1 MMPALP
7 RLILATTIASLA
19 LIGCADK
26 SATRATSTTENPMPA
41 STAATRNIQHRQRP
55 AINLPDKTGIAACD
69 DYLSSYIA
77 CHRAAA
83 IFPPEQLP
91 SRYRMMR
98 NSLLRDSLNPDMR
111 PQLATRC
118 NSLARQLRQ
127 ALHGKSCDVNPAP
140 ASSTP

>member
-1 MMPALP
+1 MPALP
-7 RLILATTIASLA
+7 RLILAATIASLA

-26 SATRATSTTENPMPA
+26 SATRATPAAANPRPA
-41 STAATRNIQHRQRP
+41 RTAVTRSVHHQLRP
-55 AINLPDKTGIAACD
+55 AIKLPDKTGIAACD

-83 IFPPEQLP
+83 IFPPDQLP
-91 SRYRMMR
+91 SRYQMMR

>member
-26 SATRATSTTENPMPA
+26 SATRATSAAATPKPA
-41 STAATRNIQHRQRP
+41 SAVTTRTVHHQQRP
-55 AINLPDKTGIAACD
+55 AIKLPDKTGIAACD

-83 IFPPEQLP
+83 IFPPDQLP
-91 SRYRMMR
+91 SRYQMMR

>member
-1 MMPALP
+1 MSALP

-19 LIGCADK
+19 LTGCADK
-26 SATRATSTTENPMPA
+26 SATRVTSTTANPMPA
-41 STAATRNIQHRQRP
+41 SAAATRSIRHRQQP

-83 IFPPEQLP
+83 IFPPDQLP